1 MIEGVA
7 KTNAEKEL
15 KHTEET
21 RDKVKAH
28 EDESVKTV
36 TGYQNNL
43 AEWKAKWEAAK
54 LRTSEMEAKAGASK
68 KAADAA
74 VA

>member
-1 MIEGVA
+1 MNTKFNEEKKAYDDMIEGVA

-28 EDESVKTV
+28 EDESAKTV
-36 TGYQNNL
+36 TGY
-43 AEWKAKWEAAK
+43 
-54 LRTSEMEAKAGASK
+54 
-68 KAADAA
+68 
-74 VA
+74 